1 MNLQL
6 ENKTAA
12 DFFHHAAGSLLRRF
26 ATPDEVAAMVAHVA
40 RPLASATSASMLSKE
55 ASHESHRANPNET
68 SRRFSR
74 FRELSRF

>member
-1 MNLQL
+1 
-6 ENKTAA
+6 
-12 DFFHHAAGSLLRRF
+12 
-26 ATPDEVAAMVAHVA
+26 MVAHVA

>member
-40 RPLASATSASMLSKE
+40 PA
-55 ASHESHRANPNET
+55 
-68 SRRFSR
+68 R
-74 FRELSRF
+74 FRDKRLDAVEGSVP